1 MSFSR
6 KINICS
12 KIWIYLICKS
22 FSFFVRHV
30 IFTENKYVSVEQSE
44 YTFLQKFLFMS
55 FSRKINICRKIWIH
69 IGICQFFFPRNYL
82 VTFYIILT
90 GIGWNPP
97 MDEIKTID
105 PLPWFCIWGTTDLA
119 SKNEAFTLTSN
130 ILSHASS
137 LHWKKLILNNNFPW
151 KWHKLLAIQSVH

>member
-1 MSFSR
+1 MWLNNYGKRETLADIYVYSDFSAD
-6 KINICS
+6 
-12 KIWIYLICKS
+12 IY
-22 FSFFVRHV
+22 FFR
-30 IFTENKYVSVEQSE
+30 ENDILY
-44 YTFLQKFLFMS
+44 
-55 FSRKINICRKIWIH
+55 
-69 IGICQFFFPRNYL
+69 
-82 VTFYIILT
+82 ILT

-97 MDEIKTID
+97 MDEMKTID

-119 SKNEAFTLTSN
+119 NKNEAFTLTSN